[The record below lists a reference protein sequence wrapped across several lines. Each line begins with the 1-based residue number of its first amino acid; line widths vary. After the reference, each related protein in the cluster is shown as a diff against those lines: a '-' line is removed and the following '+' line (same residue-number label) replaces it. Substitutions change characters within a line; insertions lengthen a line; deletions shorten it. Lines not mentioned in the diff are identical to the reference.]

1 MQIDRT
7 KINFMPLIR
16 GPLWG
21 QENLPKHIYA
31 SVESLMLQYE
41 TDPDAIPPLLPEPF
55 KPGKSPVVSV
65 LFNDN
70 NGVDFMAGGGYR
82 LAAISV
88 AAQFDGENGHF
99 EGSYVLVMPEN
110 QTLPIITGR
119 EWLGM
124 PKFFADISSIR
135 IMQDGH
141 LRCEASLWGHLLFGI
156 DIAPPLKEQ
165 NVLIR
170 KAASTQST
178 KTPSFGYK
186 YFASLNGP
194 PDADYPTIMWNDINM
209 DYLWLGKGGELYFG
223 NQTEQDIGDF
233 KPVLDALKSLPVR
246 KVVQTVHW
254 RGSMV
259 LRNDKN
265 GRIR

>member
-21 QENLPKHIYA
+21 QGNLPKHVYT

-41 TDPDAIPPLLPEPF
+41 TVSDAIPPLLPEPF
-55 KPGKSPVVSV
+55 KAGKSPIVSV

-99 EGSYVLVMPEN
+99 EGSYVLVMLEN

-135 IMQDGH
+135 VMENGH

-170 KAASTQST
+170 KAASTLST
-178 KTPSFGYK
+178 KTPAFGYK

-194 PDADYPTIMWNDINM
+194 PDADYPTIMWNDIDM
-209 DYLWLGKGGELYFG
+209 EYLRLGKGGELYFG
-223 NQTEQDIGDF
+223 NQTEKDIGDF

-246 KVVQTVHW
+246 KVEQTVHW